1 MWYEI
6 LVADE
11 FIDYFSNDNNV
22 FFTVENEKEILAPTF
37 MRFRKI
43 IYGITAAFSNQ
54 AHADLRASDF
64 RNAKEYDALQGFN
77 FCIEQIASL
86 NLNRYYLFDLFHSI
100 PDDPNRSKYDI
111 DTEELSAEQCA
122 VLIMYQFWR
131 RMGFSLET
139 SFQESGE
146 LKKYLLALK
155 DKVDKEKTLAK
166 GEQK

>member
-6 LVADE
+6 LIADE

-43 IYGITAAFSNQ
+43 VLGVTRAFSYRGS
-54 AHADLRASDF
+54 AAEFADILKYHKD
-64 RNAKEYDALQGFN
+64 YDTLEGFN
-77 FCIEQIASL
+77 FCIEQISHL
-86 NLNRYYLFDLFHSI
+86 NLSKDYLIGLWHSI
-100 PDDPNRSKYDI
+100 LSAPEQSKYDI

-146 LKKYLLALK
+146 LKKYLIALK
-155 DKVDKEKTLAK
+155 DKVDKEKNLAK